1 MASALLD
8 RLNADIIEAMKARQS
23 ERLLALRTLLAEI
36 KRVAIDTRKET
47 DDSDVATVVSKAIKQ
62 RIDSEQQFEAAGRV
76 DLVANE
82 RFQREL
88 YAGYL
93 PQQLSSEQIAQLVDE
108 AIVESGASSK
118 KDMGLVMK
126 VLMPKV
132 KGKAD
137 GKIVNQIVNEKLT

>member
-8 RLNADIIEAMKARQS
+8 RLNADIVEAMKARQS

-47 DDSDVATVVSKAIKQ
+47 DDTDVATVVSKAIKQ
-62 RIDSEQQFEAAGRV
+62 RLDSEQQFEAAGRE

-93 PQQLSSEQIAQLVDE
+93 PQQLSTEQVAQLVDE
-108 AIVESGASSK
+108 AIAESGATSK

-126 VLMPKV
+126 VLMPRV

-137 GKIVNQIVNEKLT
+137 GKIVNQIVNEKLG